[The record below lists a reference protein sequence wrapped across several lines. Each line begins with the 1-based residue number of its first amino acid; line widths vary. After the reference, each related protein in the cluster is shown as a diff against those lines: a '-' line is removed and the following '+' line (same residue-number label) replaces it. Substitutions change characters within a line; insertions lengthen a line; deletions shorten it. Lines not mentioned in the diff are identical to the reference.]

1 MGAIDTTY
9 TFTATDTITSTKMN
23 NIIDQ
28 TTFTNDAVFDTTLAV
43 ASGKLKVN
51 SQGITSNEL
60 AAGSVVTSKI
70 TDANVTTVKIA
81 DDSIITAK
89 IANLNVTPEKLSQKI
104 TSGTSQTATGTFVDF
119 TGIPSWVKKI
129 TVMVAGVSTN
139 GSSIP
144 QIQLGTTSGIAA
156 TGYLGSAMGVGTG
169 TNAALMS
176 SGFLTNAAGNSLQ
189 ARHGIATICNVSAN
203 TWVCNGVLGNSA
215 NQEGSIFAGSVSL
228 LGVLDRIRIAAFNN
242 TDTFDAGSINI
253 MYE

>member
-1 MGAIDTTY
+1 MGVVNTTY

-23 NIIDQ
+23 DIIDQ
-28 TTFTNDAVFDTTLAV
+28 TTFTDDAVFDTTLAV
-43 ASGKLKVN
+43 AAGKLKVN

-60 AAGSVVTSKI
+60 AAGAVLTS
-70 TDANVTTVKIA
+70 KIA

-144 QIQLGTTSGIAA
+144 QIQLGTASGIVS
-156 TGYLGSAMGVGTG
+156 TGYLGSAMGVGTT
-169 TNAALMS
+169 TNAVLMS
-176 SGFLTNAAGNSLQ
+176 SGFITSHIGNSLQ
-189 ARHGIATICNVSAN
+189 AHHGIATICNVSAN
-203 TWVCNGVLGNSA
+203 TWVCNGVLGNSE
-215 NQEGSIFAGSVSL
+215 NREGSIFAGSVSL
-228 LGVLDRIRIAAFNN
+228 PGVLDRIRIAAFNN